1 MYRINMNKA
10 YQTPNNTIIIRMQK
24 INRDLKKKSKMATK
38 AHGLKWTCPLENM
51 SHLENLIRIHYFSN
65 SYKYLIKNM

>member
-24 INRDLKKKSKMATK
+24 IDGDFLKKIKGDTK
-38 AHGLKWTCPLENM
+38 PHGLN
-51 SHLENLIRIHYFSN
+51 
-65 SYKYLIKNM
+65 